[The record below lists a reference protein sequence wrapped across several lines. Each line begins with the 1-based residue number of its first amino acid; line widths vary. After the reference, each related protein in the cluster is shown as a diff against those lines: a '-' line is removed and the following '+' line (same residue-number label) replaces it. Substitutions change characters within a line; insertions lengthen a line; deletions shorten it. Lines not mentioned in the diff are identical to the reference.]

1 MIDYNKI
8 FAAHY
13 RARLP
18 VMLWGASGYGKSTLV
33 ANFAKKHGMNLEVLH
48 AQYLDP
54 LSLFIPSTSDMR
66 EMGYAKFYPSDL
78 VHKILHAKEKTVLF
92 LDELTRAREE
102 TFNILTELLLER
114 KVFGYALPSHVMI
127 VAASNFAEE
136 DTGVKDLPDAVLQRL
151 THIIHAPEPQEALAK
166 LKNPLAQRALMGG
179 RNLIAKASSYP
190 ILDRL
195 RASPRQ
201 IDACGSLAEAGLV
214 EGELLA
220 VCQGRIGIEAG
231 AEFSFA
237 LNRAMAGGRSPFP
250 NKLEAS
256 NMLSLA
262 QFEETGA
269 VLEVVEFLRLQSGF
283 PERQMHVASYL
294 LFHARPETCRAL
306 QMSRFQYVYE
316 NPPVSSEGRPLHFQ
330 ETPGIKNSV
339 KGGKPWQWYATKLGK
354 IKSR

>member
-13 RARLP
+13 RSKLP
-18 VMLWGASGYGKSTLV
+18 VMLWGSSGYGKSSLV
-33 ANFAKKHGMNLEVLH
+33 ANFAKKHSMSLNVVH

-54 LSLFIPSTSDMR
+54 LALFIPATSDMR
-66 EMGYAKFYPSDL
+66 ELGYAKFYPSDL
-78 VHKILHAKEKTVLF
+78 IYRILNATEKTVLF

-114 KVFGYALPSHVMI
+114 KVFGYALPANVMI
-127 VAASNFAEE
+127 IAASNFAEE
-136 DTGVKDLPDAVLQRL
+136 DSGVKDLPDAVLQRL
-151 THIIHAPEPQEALAK
+151 THIIHAPEPQDALAK
-166 LKNPLAQRALMGG
+166 LKNPLAQRAMMNG
-179 RNLIAKASSYP
+179 RNLIPKASSYP

-201 IDACGSLAEAGLV
+201 VDACGSLAEAGLK

-231 AEFSFA
+231 TEFSFA
-237 LNRAMAGGRSPFP
+237 LNRELSGGRAAFP
-250 NKLEAS
+250 IKLEAS

-262 QFEETGA
+262 QFEEGGA
-269 VLEVVEFLRLQSGF
+269 VLEVVEFLRSQNSF
-283 PERQMHVASYL
+283 PERQMHIASYL
-294 LFHARPETCRAL
+294 LFHARPETCRAM
-306 QMSRFQYVYE
+306 QASRFQFVYE
-316 NPPVSSEGRPLHFQ
+316 NPPVSSEGRPLHFKEAQ
-330 ETPGIKNSV
+330 GTKV
-339 KGGKPWQWYATKLGK
+339 AVRGGKPWQWYAMKLGK